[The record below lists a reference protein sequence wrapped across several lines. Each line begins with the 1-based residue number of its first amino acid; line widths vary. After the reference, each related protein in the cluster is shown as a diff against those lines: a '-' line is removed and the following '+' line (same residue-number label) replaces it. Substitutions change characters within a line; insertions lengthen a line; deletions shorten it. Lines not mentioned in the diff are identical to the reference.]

1 MPSFGALKELGFRME
16 TDLSDFIKPV
26 EVAPGELE
34 LVVRL
39 WKIMVSHSCHVLP

>member
-1 MPSFGALKELGFRME
+1 VPSFGALKELGFRME
-16 TDLSDFIKPV
+16 TDPADFIKPV

-39 WKIMVSHSCHVLP
+39 WKIMVSHSCRVLP